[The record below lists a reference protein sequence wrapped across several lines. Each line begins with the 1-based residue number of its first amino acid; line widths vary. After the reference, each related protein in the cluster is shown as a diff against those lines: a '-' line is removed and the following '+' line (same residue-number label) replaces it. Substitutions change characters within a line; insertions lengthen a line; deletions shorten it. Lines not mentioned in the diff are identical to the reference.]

1 MKKLLLIIALFLT
14 SLIGFTQ
21 GVNDPIKPTQPTQ
34 NLDLK
39 STPPQQQQ
47 HSQSYYDLNE
57 QARKLRKQ
65 GGYDLAWGFL
75 LGGTGALFL
84 AYQPSPYVNY
94 PNTWRFYTGVTCC
107 VLGGIEFILAGV
119 NFGKAAVLVNRS
131 KNITLTPS
139 KQNIGIAIN
148 F

>member
-1 MKKLLLIIALFLT
+1 MKKLLLIIVLFLT

-21 GVNDPIKPTQPTQ
+21 GINDPIKPTNQSNL
-34 NLDLK
+34 NLDIK
-39 STPPQQQQ
+39 STPPQQQY
-47 HSQSYYDLNE
+47 SQSYYDLNE

-65 GGYDLAWGFL
+65 GGLDLAWGFL
-75 LGGTGALFL
+75 LGGSGALLL

-94 PNTWRFYTGVTCC
+94 PTTWRFYTGVTCV
-107 VLGGIEFILAGV
+107 VLGGLEFILAGV
-119 NFGKAAVLVNRS
+119 NFGRAAVLVNKS

-139 KQNIGIAIN
+139 KQNIGIALN